1 VCDRR
6 RRRVCGR
13 VDVAAAVSSVV
24 SASRVMPM
32 IVAIDASMDVT
43 VVVNPD
49 LNTDVSLSI
58 DVYNGV

>member
-1 VCDRR
+1 M
-6 RRRVCGR
+6 
-13 VDVAAAVSSVV
+13 DVAAAVSSVV